1 VFDQVVAPSITGQAP
16 VAGDVAGFAVPP
28 SRAAVSDCPDNLGV
42 FCTQMLSIAPTTHT
56 AAGIMPGGRGCPTYW
71 WGSPG

>member
-1 VFDQVVAPSITGQAP
+1 
-16 VAGDVAGFAVPP
+16 VAGFAVPP